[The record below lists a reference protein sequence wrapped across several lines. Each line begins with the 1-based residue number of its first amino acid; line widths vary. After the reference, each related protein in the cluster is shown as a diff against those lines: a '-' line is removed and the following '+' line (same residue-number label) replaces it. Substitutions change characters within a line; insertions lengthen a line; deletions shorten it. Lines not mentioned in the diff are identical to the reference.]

1 MTIPTNQDIE
11 NLLDRLN
18 TETADDLETQW
29 LEFKPWTDPKKD
41 MKEAVE
47 YAVCFANTD
56 GGALVF
62 GVTDRVRGRDKAIH
76 GAQGYDLD
84 VWRKCIYDG
93 IRPNL
98 PVEVSEIN
106 VPEGTRKLLVVRVP
120 KGYSPTAYGTA
131 QGLYKKRV
139 GKNCMPLDPQ
149 SFSRHKIT
157 TGAVDWSGD
166 AASGAKKEDLDPL
179 EIARARSIL
188 RSKNPESELLKAN
201 DEDFLKGL
209 EAVRNNQVT
218 NTGLLLFG
226 KPEFVTEA
234 CPQSQVH
241 YVHQTSDVKV
251 ARNDI
256 WRVGLLQIL
265 EKIDAVFTSPVN
277 PEEELSIGLFKLR
290 IPAFPLSV
298 VREAVLNA
306 ITHRD
311 YSDPGEVLIRHTPQE
326 LVVLS
331 PGGFVG
337 GITLANIL
345 RHEPVPRNRT
355 LANTFLK
362 LRLVESAGTG
372 RKKIFIPMLSYGKRP
387 PVFESDGHR
396 VILRLFD
403 GTIDRAMATLVA
415 RWNNEGREIDLDA
428 LIVLTYLKTHPYI
441 DALSAMALL
450 QLDREGALAVLDR
463 LSHSQYGIVER
474 KGSTRTA
481 TFNLVKDIAKDLI
494 GKGAY
499 TRTRGL
505 NPVKYAALV
514 KEFLKDHKT
523 ITNKE
528 CRDLLN
534 LGDSASAKVETSRYF
549 REWSKPGG
557 FLIAKCKR
565 RGRHYQLREEF

>member
-29 LEFKPWTDPKKD
+29 LEFKPWTDPKRD

-84 VWRKCIYDG
+84 VWRKSIYDG

-106 VPEGTRKLLVVRVP
+106 VPEGTGKLLVVRIP

-157 TGAVDWSGD
+157 TGAVDWSGG
-166 AASGAKKEDLDPL
+166 AATDVKKEDLDPL

-188 RSKNPESELLKAN
+188 RSKNPESELLKSS
-201 DEDFLKGL
+201 DEEFLKGL
-209 EAVRNNQVT
+209 EAVRDNEVT

-226 KPEFVTEA
+226 KPEVVTEA
-234 CPQSQVH
+234 CPQNQVH
-241 YVHQTSDVKV
+241 YVHQTSDIKV

-256 WRVGLLQIL
+256 WRVGMLQIL
-265 EKIDAVFTSPVN
+265 EKIDAIFTGPSN

-290 IPAFPLSV
+290 IPAFPIGV

-311 YSDPGEVLIRHTPQE
+311 YSDPGEVLIRHTPHE
-326 LVVLS
+326 LIVSS

-337 GITLANIL
+337 GITLTNIL

-355 LANTFLK
+355 LANAFLK

-372 RKKIFIPMLSYGKRP
+372 RRRIFIPMLSYGKRP

-396 VILRLFD
+396 VTLRLYD
-403 GTIDRAMATLVA
+403 GTIDKAMATLVA
-415 RWNNEGREIDLDA
+415 RWNDEGREIDLDA
-428 LIVLTYLKTHPYI
+428 LMVLTYLKAHPFI
-441 DALSAMALL
+441 DSSKAGSLL
-450 QLDREGALAVLDR
+450 QLERDRAGDVLDR
-463 LSHSQYGIVER
+463 LSNTQTGVLER
-474 KGSTRTA
+474 KGGTRAA
-481 TFNLVKDIAKDLI
+481 TFHLTKEISKDLL
-494 GKGAY
+494 GKVAY

-505 NPVKYAALV
+505 NPTRYAEMVREYLS
-514 KEFLKDHKT
+514 DHTT

-528 CRDLLN
+528 CRSLLN
-534 LGDSASAKVETSRYF
+534 LGDSASARVETARYL
-549 REWSKPGG
+549 RKWSGVSG
-557 FLIAKCKR
+557 FLTALGKGTKR
-565 RGRHYQLREEF
+565 RYRLRKES

>member
-1 MTIPTNQDIE
+1 MTIPTNQEIE

-84 VWRKCIYDG
+84 VWRKSIYDG

-157 TGAVDWSGD
+157 SGAVDWSGH
-166 AASGAKKEDLDPL
+166 AATGVKKEDLDPL

-188 RSKNPESELLKAN
+188 RSKNPESELLKSSD
-201 DEDFLKGL
+201 DEFLKGL
-209 EAVRNNQVT
+209 EAIRNNQVT

-226 KPEFVTEA
+226 KPEVLTDT
-234 CPQSQVH
+234 CPQNQVH
-241 YVHQTSDVKV
+241 YVHQTSDIKV

-265 EKIDAVFTSPVN
+265 EKIDAVFMSPSN

-290 IPAFPLSV
+290 IPSFPTSV

-306 ITHRD
+306 LTHRD
-311 YSDPGEVLIRHTPQE
+311 YSDPGEVLIRHTPHE
-326 LVVLS
+326 LVFLS

-337 GITLANIL
+337 GITVTNIL

-355 LANTFLK
+355 LANAFLK

-372 RKKIFIPMLSYGKRP
+372 RRRIFIPMLSYGKRP

-396 VILRLFD
+396 VTLRLYD
-403 GTIDRAMATLVA
+403 GTIDKAMATLVA
-415 RWNNEGREIDLDA
+415 RWNDAGREIDLDA
-428 LIVLTYLKTHPYI
+428 LMVLTYLKAHPFI
-441 DALSAMALL
+441 DSSKAESLL
-450 QLDREGALAVLDR
+450 QLERDHARDVLDR
-463 LSHSQYGIVER
+463 LSNTQTGVLER
-474 KGSTRTA
+474 KGGTRAA
-481 TFNLVKDIAKDLI
+481 TFYLTKGIAKDLLGEI
-494 GKGAY
+494 AY
-499 TRTRGL
+499 TKTRGL
-505 NPVKYAALV
+505 NPTRYAEIV
-514 KEFLKDHKT
+514 REYLKNSKS
-523 ITNKE
+523 ITNKK

-534 LGDSASAKVETSRYF
+534 LGDSASAQVEASRYLKK
-549 REWSKPGG
+549 WSGSDG
-557 FLIAKCKR
+557 FLIGSNKGPGR
-565 RGRHYQLREEF
+565 RYRLRKES